1 MKKTLVA
8 LAALAATGAFAQVT
22 LTGNVTMG
30 YEANTTGGVNGVG
43 ATDASGLGTDTT
55 AITFAA
61 SEDMGGGYK
70 AAIKMTMDNINRSGN
85 VAGQDA
91 SLSLTTPV
99 GQLTLAT
106 AKAADYLSG
115 GLASVGSYYS
125 GWDDKVFGSRTSRDT
140 ITFAVPFGNFTGA
153 VTYQEAGTGLGLGA
167 GTSGTAGVTG
177 QSLTGVSISYAAGA
191 ANANLTWLSFN
202 SNAGA
207 LKDQARLSGNYD
219 LGVAKLG
226 AGYVNTNV
234 AGTSRITDM
243 EIAANVPMGAAYMGV
258 SWVSRKYD
266 DFGATSGTATGY
278 SLEVGYNMSKRT
290 AVIANYARWTQT
302 QAGLG
307 GVTAGRDASGKT
319 QVLLSHSF

>member
-8 LAALAATGAFAQVT
+8 LAALAATGAFAQVA

-30 YEANTTGGVNGVG
+30 YEANTVGGVSGVG
-43 ATDASGLGTDTT
+43 TADASGLGTDTT
-55 AITFAA
+55 SITFAA
-61 SEDMGGGYK
+61 SEDMGAGYK
-70 AAIKMTMDNINRSGN
+70 AAISMTMDNINRGGDVGGRN
-85 VAGQDA
+85 A
-91 SLSLTTPV
+91 SLALTTPV

-106 AKAADYLSG
+106 AKASDYLSG

-125 GWDDKVFGSRTSRDT
+125 GWDEKVFSARTSRDT
-140 ITFAVPFGNFTGA
+140 ITFAVPFGSFTGA
-153 VTYQEAGTGLGLGA
+153 VTYQEAGTAVGLGT
-167 GTSGTAGVTG
+167 GTSGDATVTG
-177 QSLTGVSISYAAGA
+177 QSLTGVAVSYAAGA
-191 ANANLTWLSFN
+191 ANANLTWLMFN
-202 SNAGA
+202 SNTGA

-243 EIAANVPMGAAYMGV
+243 EIAANVPMGAANIGA

-266 DFGATSGTATGY
+266 DFGATSGTSTGY
-278 SLEVGYNMSKRT
+278 SLEVGYSLSKRT
-290 AVIANYARWTQT
+290 AVIANYARWTQV

-307 GVTAGRDASGKT
+307 GITAGRDASSKT